1 VRILCG
7 VSGSFTVSPGRGLG
21 RLLDELGIGLDP
33 DSLGN
38 RDPTLIARVLPALR
52 WFNTR
57 YLSLSCTGVEHI
69 PAGPVLFVANHNG
82 GIMGPD
88 LFCTLGVLWET
99 LGSSSPLYALA
110 HDFAMRQLTP
120 LGRQLARV
128 GAIRACRENA
138 LRVLDSGGSA
148 LVYPGG
154 DLDAYRHFRRRNEIV
169 IAPRTGFVEIARR
182 AGVPI
187 VPIVAH
193 GAHRSGFIFT
203 EGEDLARRLN
213 LRRWARLDRFPIAL
227 ALPWIIAPG
236 PWLPYLPLP
245 LPVTLQ
251 ILPPIS
257 PSEVSDAREG
267 ALLVQSRMQA
277 ALDEM
282 AA

>member
-1 VRILCG
+1 MPQNRAPLVARLVARLVG
-7 VSGSFTVSPGRGLG
+7 QLG
-21 RLLDELGIGLDP
+21 FGLDP
-33 DSLGN
+33 NSLAN
-38 RDPTLIARVLPALR
+38 RDPALIASVLPVLR
-52 WFNTR
+52 WFNAR
-57 YLSLSCTGVEHI
+57 YLQLSCSGVEHI
-69 PAGPVLFVANHNG
+69 PSGPVLFVANHNG

-88 LFCTLGVLWET
+88 LFCTLGVLWQAR
-99 LGSSSPLYALA
+99 GPAAPLYALA

-128 GAIRACRENA
+128 GAVRASRENA
-138 LRVLDSGGSA
+138 LRVLESGGSA

-154 DLDAYRHFRRRNEIV
+154 DLDAYRHFSRRNEV
-169 IAPRTGFVEIARR
+169 VLAPRTGFIDVARR

-193 GAHRSGFIFT
+193 GAHCSGIIFT
-203 EGEDLARRLN
+203 EGEELARRLG
-213 LRRWARLDRFPIAL
+213 LRRWARLERFPIAL
-227 ALPWIIAPG
+227 ALPWIVAPG

-245 LPVTLQ
+245 LPITLR

-257 PSEVSDAREG
+257 PTEGSDARDE
-267 ALLVQSRMQA
+267 ALLVQRRMQA